1 MRPSRRR
8 RSMGLV
14 DHSAMLPS
22 DDLTEEITQPLPEMT
37 LADSELTQ
45 LLQAWRGGDRSA
57 LDRLLPEVY
66 ALLRRMASS
75 RIGSNDRTPTLEP
88 TALVHEAL
96 LRLMGQD
103 ADWQNRSHFLAIAA
117 LQMRAVLVDHARA
130 RMAAKRGGGA
140 AMVTLGALDSQSQT
154 RNEIDLLALD
164 QAMDQ
169 LRAQDERTARV
180 IEMNYFAGMQRE
192 EIAEVL
198 AVSVATVDRD
208 LRFARAFLS
217 RQLNG

>member
-45 LLQAWRGGDRSA
+45 LLQAWRGGDRRA

-96 LRLMGQD
+96 LRLMGQG

>member
-8 RSMGLV
+8 RSTGLV

-45 LLQAWRGGDRSA
+45 LLQAWRGGDRRA

-96 LRLMGQD
+96 LRLMGQG

>member
-14 DHSAMLPS
+14 DHSAMQPS

-45 LLQAWRGGDRSA
+45 LLQAWRGGDRRA

-96 LRLMGQD
+96 LRLMGQG

>member
-45 LLQAWRGGDRSA
+45 LLQAWRGGDRRA

-88 TALVHEAL
+88 TALVH
-96 LRLMGQD
+96 
-103 ADWQNRSHFLAIAA
+103 
-117 LQMRAVLVDHARA
+117 
-130 RMAAKRGGGA
+130 
-140 AMVTLGALDSQSQT
+140 
-154 RNEIDLLALD
+154 
-164 QAMDQ
+164 
-169 LRAQDERTARV
+169 
-180 IEMNYFAGMQRE
+180 
-192 EIAEVL
+192 
-198 AVSVATVDRD
+198 
-208 LRFARAFLS
+208 
-217 RQLNG
+217 